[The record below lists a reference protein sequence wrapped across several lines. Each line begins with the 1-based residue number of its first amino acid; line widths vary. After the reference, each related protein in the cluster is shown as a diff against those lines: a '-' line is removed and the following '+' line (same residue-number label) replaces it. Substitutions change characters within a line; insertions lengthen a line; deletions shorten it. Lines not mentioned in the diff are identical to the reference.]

1 MSRFQQELE
10 VGWIVIMT
18 SMSCIFR
25 LGWPVGRRQ
34 EGELKVRVSFTS
46 TLKNYLLVQVIV
58 LNSIQK
64 NWFDG
69 FCANK
74 FGHLDWDLDI
84 DDVRLSMLSITLL
97 ILLWCYVYYIIYFT
111 VLAAKTNLLFYHIEC
126 GIIFL
131 AIVYFLGN

>member
-1 MSRFQQELE
+1 MQ
-10 VGWIVIMT
+10 I
-18 SMSCIFR
+18 
-25 LGWPVGRRQ
+25 
-34 EGELKVRVSFTS
+34 
-46 TLKNYLLVQVIV
+46 IV

-84 DDVRLSMLSITLL
+84 DDVRLRTLSMVYLFYYEVMCTTLF
-97 ILLWCYVYYIIYFT
+97 ILT
-111 VLAAKTNLLFYHIEC
+111 VLAAKTNLLFYRIEC